1 MVSATQYTTVNVLY
15 VFLCLLAFFN
25 SEEIFA
31 LLLLTPRQ
39 RAIRGKVFHHCIR
52 ASVMMC
58 LAATE
63 QY

>member
-15 VFLCLLAFFN
+15 VFLCLLAFFS

-31 LLLLTPRQ
+31 LLLLTPRKS
-39 RAIRGKVFHHCIR
+39 AIRGKVFHHCIR
-52 ASVMMC
+52 SSVMMC